1 MLRKLMKYE
10 FKATGRVFLPLL
22 AELLILSLVNKL
34 LSYLPVEAPQVI
46 GTVISVILMVGIMV
60 LTFVITLQR
69 FRNNLLS
76 NEGHLMMT
84 LPVKTDCIILSKMFV
99 AAIWSVVSALVV
111 IISIV
116 IIAVSEISLSD
127 IIEFFRYI
135 GGLIRVSPAATVAY
149 TIEAIIGLALSL
161 FAGILLLYACMSLSM
176 LVNKRRGLFTFG
188 AFIVI
193 TTAVQV
199 VSTALI
205 AIGAVLGVNGWL
217 NSSSI
222 SLFWQIQL
230 VVIVLLL
237 LEAVM
242 CAVFFF
248 ITRHM
253 LKNRLNLQ

>member
-1 MLRKLMKYE
+1 MLRKLMRYE

-22 AELLILSLVNKL
+22 AALLILSLVNKL
-34 LSYLPVEAPQVI
+34 LSYLPVDAPQVI
-46 GTVISVILMVGIMV
+46 GTVVSVILMVGIMV
-60 LTFVITLQR
+60 LTFIITLQR

-76 NEGHLMMT
+76 SEGYLMMT
-84 LPVKTDCIILSKMFV
+84 LPVKTDSLILSKMFV
-99 AAIWSVVSALVV
+99 AAIWSVASALVV
-111 IISIV
+111 IISIM
-116 IIAVSEISLSD
+116 IMAVSEFNFSD
-127 IIEFFRYI
+127 IIEFFRNI
-135 GGLIRVSPAATVAY
+135 GGLIRISPAATVAY
-149 TIEAIIGLALSL
+149 TIEAIIGIALSL

-193 TTAVQV
+193 TTAIQV

-205 AIGAVLGVNGWL
+205 AVGAVLGVNGWL

-230 VVIVLLL
+230 VVIILLL
-237 LEAVM
+237 LEAAM
-242 CAVFFF
+242 CAVFYF
-248 ITRHM
+248 ITRYM